1 MSKGPSAWRLN
12 KQEQNQVNKDL
23 DAWAEAN
30 STILENSEEEFN
42 RLKED
47 EKRRLTRVIQE
58 QKHQRS
64 LAKQSAKAKATPGAA
79 APVAPSPSSSTVNQ
93 PYFQK
98 LSDDLL
104 VIATELGDL
113 KSEKP
118 IPIQT
123 RDVTKGGVQD
133 N

>member
-23 DAWAEAN
+23 DAWADAN

-47 EKRRLTRVIQE
+47 EKKRLTRVIQE

-64 LAKQSAKAKATPGAA
+64 LAKQSAKAKAAPPV
-79 APVAPSPSSSTVNQ
+79 APVAPTPQNSSGVN
-93 PYFQK
+93 
-98 LSDDLL
+98 
-104 VIATELGDL
+104 
-113 KSEKP
+113 
-118 IPIQT
+118 
-123 RDVTKGGVQD
+123 
-133 N
+133 